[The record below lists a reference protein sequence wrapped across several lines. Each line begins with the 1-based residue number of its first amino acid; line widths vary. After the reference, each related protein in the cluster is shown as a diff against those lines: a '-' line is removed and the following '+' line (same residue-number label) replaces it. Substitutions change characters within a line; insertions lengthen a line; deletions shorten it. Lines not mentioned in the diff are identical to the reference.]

1 MQRSC
6 WSFSGRAGGFSPSA
20 DGGRGNASIIV
31 SSDVNSDSDGSVECF
46 AEKETFFF
54 IRRI

>member
-6 WSFSGRAGGFSPSA
+6 WSFSGGMGAFSPSA
-20 DGGRGNASIIV
+20 DGGRGKASIIV
-31 SSDVNSDSDGSVECF
+31 SSEINSDSNGKVETF

-54 IRRI
+54 MRRI